1 MLNDSTSKCFLGQYQ
16 INSLKTIDL
25 EAKYWF
31 PFTDWGKKNH
41 IGWKVQ
47 ITAEKKR
54 NQYCRLYI
62 PPDVFHG
69 LPWLKGQQWTITYI
83 SSLTFETILT
93 DWKDQ
98 IKLHCDSDMDQ
109 FKDKQVYLSEPRTKR
124 CFYGHIRVGM
134 RSTRWKNMS
143 WSKHVNR
150 LFKQAFMKSNENL
163 HLVVVLRGCLFT
175 MRDIFFLHKC
185 ILAV

>member
-1 MLNDSTSKCFLGQYQ
+1 MSFMG
-16 INSLKTIDL
+16 
-25 EAKYWF
+25 F
-31 PFTDWGKKNH
+31 H
-41 IGWKVQ
+41 GWKDNNGPLHTSVHWHL
-47 ITAEKKR
+47 R
-54 NQYCRLYI
+54 PY
-62 PPDVFHG
+62 
-69 LPWLKGQQWTITYI
+69 W
-83 SSLTFETILT
+83 LT

-175 MRDIFFLHKC
+175 MRDFFFFCTNVFWLFKGDFEGGFFLSTPFS
-185 ILAV
+185 IYFPV